1 MGFTSGAQQ
10 ATTQTNVADA
20 PGDLNSRDLPAILS
34 SCIASIGTLGE
45 GYGVIAGRLAELQR
59 RLAEGRFHLAVLGQ
73 FKRGKSTLLNALLGE
88 EVLPTAVVP
97 LTAIPTF
104 IHSGEERLAR
114 VYFQERD
121 NPQQVEAEGPERLR
135 DFLTDYVTETGNPNN
150 KLGVSHV
157 EVFHPASLLKKG
169 VVLIDTPG
177 IGSTF
182 RHNTEATLNFLPQ
195 CDAALFLVSAD
206 PPITEVEVQFLRQ
219 VRSKVPRLFF
229 ILNKVDYLGDEDRHA
244 ALAFLEKVLREEVD
258 VPRGTEIFP
267 VSARQGLAGR
277 IDGDDELWRVSGIPE
292 VEHHLLDFLENEKGS
307 ALREAVSCK
316 AADALDETLLRLRLA
331 MRSLQ
336 MPLEN
341 LAQRMT
347 ILEAKIDEARR
358 EREQVSDLLSGDR
371 RRMHQFLEEHTGQLR
386 GEANEYL
393 RGIVREALVRDGQ
406 ASEERVLV
414 ALGEAIPGYFEHQ
427 VGQTAELFREQV
439 AQILEPHQERA
450 DALIEGVRKTAAEL
464 FDVPYHAPESSDA
477 FEMAH
482 RPYWVK
488 HKWTSSLIPIPT
500 GLLDRSLP
508 ASARLKRTYKRLFG
522 QVEELV
528 VSNVENLR
536 WATFQSIDQ
545 TFSQF
550 GSALDERL
558 AETIE
563 ATHGA
568 IHAAM
573 ERRRSHSKEIADE
586 EDKIQTATK
595 DLEQLR
601 EELESLASGAR
612 VGDES
617 G

>member
-1 MGFTSGAQQ
+1 MGFTSRAQQ
-10 ATTQTNVADA
+10 ATTKNDAADTPDA
-20 PGDLNSRDLPAILS
+20 PTSSDLSGVLS
-34 SCIASIGTLGE
+34 SSVASINALGE
-45 GYGVIAGRLAELQR
+45 DYGAIARRIADLQARLV
-59 RLAEGRFHLAVLGQ
+59 EGRFHLAVLGQ

-88 EVLPTAVVP
+88 KILPTAVVP

-104 IHSGEERLAR
+104 IRSGEECVAR

-121 NPQQVEAEGPERLR
+121 DPQEVRAEAPDRLR
-135 DFLTDYVTETGNPNN
+135 DFLTNYVTETGNPNN
-150 KLGVSHV
+150 ELGVSQV
-157 EVFHPASLLKKG
+157 EVFHPAPLLERG

-206 PPITEVEVQFLRQ
+206 PPITEVEVRFLRQ

-244 ALAFLEKVLREEVD
+244 ALAFLERVLSEQVD
-258 VPRGTEIFP
+258 VPRGTTIFP

-277 IDGDDELWRVSGIPE
+277 IDGDDHLWRASGIPE
-292 VEHHLLDFLENEKGS
+292 VERHLLDFLENEKGS
-307 ALREAVSCK
+307 ALREAVSRK
-316 AADALDETLLRLRLA
+316 AAGALDEALLRLRLEQ
-331 MRSLQ
+331 RSLQ

-341 LAQRMT
+341 LQQRLT
-347 ILEAKIDEARR
+347 ALEGKIDEAKR
-358 EREQVSDLLSGDR
+358 EREQVSDLLGGDR
-371 RRMHQFLEEHTGQLR
+371 RRMHQFLEEYTGELR
-386 GEANEYL
+386 DEANEYL

-406 ASEERVLV
+406 SSEEGVLK

-427 VGQTAELFREQV
+427 VGQTAELFRERV
-439 AQILEPHQERA
+439 AQTLKPHQKRA
-450 DALIEGVRKTAAEL
+450 DALIEGVRRTAAEL
-464 FDVPYHAPESSDA
+464 FDVPYRAPESSGA

-488 HKWTSSLIPIPT
+488 HKWTSSLIPIPA

-508 ASARLKRTYKRLFG
+508 ATARLKRMRKRLFA

-550 GSALDERL
+550 GSALDRRL
-558 AETIE
+558 EETIE

-568 IHAAM
+568 IRAAI
-573 ERRRSHSKEIADE
+573 ERRRSHSKKVADE
-586 EDKIQTATK
+586 EERIVAAT
-595 DLEQLR
+595 R
-601 EELESLASGAR
+601 ELEHLRKKLEGLISGAKA
-612 VGDES
+612 GDES

>member
-1 MGFTSGAQQ
+1 MGFTSRAQQ

-20 PGDLNSRDLPAILS
+20 PGNPNSNDLSAILS
-34 SCIASIGTLGE
+34 SSIASIGTLGE
-45 GYGVIAGRLAELQR
+45 GYGVIAGRLAELQG

-88 EVLPTAVVP
+88 EILPTSVVP

-104 IHSGEERLAR
+104 IRSGEERLAR

-121 NPQQVEAEGPERLR
+121 DPQQVEAEVPGRLR

-150 KLGVSHV
+150 KLGVS
-157 EVFHPASLLKKG
+157 
-169 VVLIDTPG
+169 D
-177 IGSTF
+177 
-182 RHNTEATLNFLPQ
+182 TLNFLPQ

-277 IDGDDELWRVSGIPE
+277 IDGDDELWRVSGVPE

-341 LAQRMT
+341 LQQRMT

-371 RRMHQFLEEHTGQLR
+371 RRLHQFLEEHTGQLR
-386 GEANEYL
+386 DEANEYL
-393 RGIVREALVRDGQ
+393 RGIVRGALLCDGQ
-406 ASEERVLV
+406 VSEEHVLV

-439 AQILEPHQERA
+439 AQILEPHQKRS

-488 HKWTSSLIPIPT
+488 HKWTSSLIPVPT

-508 ASARLKRTYKRLFG
+508 TSARLKRTYKRLFG

-586 EDKIQTATK
+586 EEKIQTATK
-595 DLEQLR
+595 ELEQLR
-601 EELESLASGAR
+601 EELESLASGAKA
-612 VGDES
+612 GDEN